1 MFVCEC
7 KEDYKLMHR
16 LFADTTEA
24 LGRKAVINTWFRPK
38 DAPADPPPMDE
49 AEVRDGRTTLRSVNP
64 LTICFTPH
72 AATCSGVR
80 KVCA

>member
-1 MFVCEC
+1 
-7 KEDYKLMHR
+7 MHR

-49 AEVRDGRTTLRSVNP
+49 TEVRDERSTLRSANS
-64 LTICFTPH
+64 LTICSTPH
-72 AATCSGVR
+72 TAACTGI
-80 KVCA
+80 